1 MFQTWLQTHLDA
13 FSFGTRFTKL
23 PHKCH
28 SLPAVLLRP
37 QNKSFTTSIF
47 CVQCVFELHCSVWDH
62 SSSHDCSTHFD
73 LITVNTHASLV
84 SSYPSTIFV
93 FFFMVTACWDKVVNC
108 FPISYPQI
116 KWNLLNIL
124 PCSFVFF
131 SLFIQSLFSVVP
143 QKSQPQ
149 WGGNL
154 TVSKD
159 TNYSESSPSVCI
171 THLASLCTAVPSFF
185 PVLHCFMS
193 DNSAPDIFYPF
204 ASQLMLQLTSM
215 FPVSPV
221 ITLVPVHAEAL
232 RIEDIVCYTLWKP
245 MRQIFN
251 KHV

>member
-1 MFQTWLQTHLDA
+1 MFHTWLQTHLDA
-13 FSFGTRFTKL
+13 FSFGTRFTKMS
-23 PHKCH
+23 HKCH
-28 SLPAVLLRP
+28 SLPAVLLHP

-47 CVQCVFELHCSVWDH
+47 CVQCVFELHCSVWDR

-84 SSYPSTIFV
+84 SSYPSTIFMMCF

-124 PCSFVFF
+124 PRSCLFFFF

-171 THLASLCTAVPSFF
+171 THCAFFLFYASLFYVRQFCTGHLLSLCQPVDVATYIHVSSKPSN
-185 PVLHCFMS
+185 LHWFLS
-193 DNSAPDIFYPF
+193 
-204 ASQLMLQLTSM
+204 ML
-215 FPVSPV
+215 
-221 ITLVPVHAEAL
+221 
-232 RIEDIVCYTLWKP
+232 
-245 MRQIFN
+245 
-251 KHV
+251 KH